1 MGPRALPSSERKSR
15 NSVYD
20 SFDATDAPQRGW
32 LQRNL
37 PLAVAGA
44 LLVLSFA
51 FAGSLI
57 GLNASATNKPESM
70 AAMMVAP
77 TSELEGKGS
86 LFPATTSVTSINVL
100 ALRRQT
106 VMSEDKSD
114 LANVTPPAVA
124 RIVPPLPKAK
134 PANIATIAA
143 SQKAIKITPASYSSD
158 EEEDTPAP
166 AAKRMIATP
175 AIPSGPVVLVPP
187 VTQPQPIPQPKSNAV
202 VIAPKTGAVAIAPKA
217 SSPVLVQ
224 QRIKTAELTCLA
236 RAVYFESRSE
246 SEMGQLAVAKVV
258 LNRLKDPNFP
268 KTICGVVYQGSER
281 RNSCQFSFA
290 CDGLPDVVRSAEA
303 WARSKRIAERALAD
317 DPAIRML
324 HAVNYHAD
332 YVNPRWSKTMKRLV
346 RIGHH
351 IFYSHRK
358 NG

>member
-1 MGPRALPSSERKSR
+1 MPSSERKSR

-20 SFDATDAPQRGW
+20 SFDATDAPKRGW
-32 LQRNL
+32 LLRNV
-37 PLAVAGA
+37 PLAIAGA

-51 FAGSLI
+51 FAGSMI
-57 GLNASATNKPESM
+57 GLNASATNNPETVAEM
-70 AAMMVAP
+70 IVAP
-77 TSELEGKGS
+77 TTELEGKGS
-86 LFPATTSVTSINVL
+86 LLPAALNVTAVNVL

-106 VMSEDKSD
+106 VTSEDKSD
-114 LANVTPPAVA
+114 LANLTPPAVA

-134 PANIATIAA
+134 PANIANIAA
-143 SQKAIKITPASYSSD
+143 SQKAVKIIPASYSSED
-158 EEEDTPAP
+158 EEDTPAP
-166 AAKRMIATP
+166 AVKRMIATP
-175 AIPSGPVVLVPP
+175 AVPSGPVVLVPP
-187 VTQPQPIPQPKSNAV
+187 VLQPQPIPQPKANAA
-202 VIAPKTGAVAIAPKA
+202 IIAPKA
-217 SSPVLVQ
+217 SSPVLALQ
-224 QRIKTAELTCLA
+224 QIKTAELTCLA

-290 CDGLPDVVRSAEA
+290 CDGLPDIVRSAEA
-303 WARSKRIAERALAD
+303 WSRSKRIAERALAD
-317 DPAIRML
+317 DPAVRML